1 MCMIIFVKSEDE
13 YSEYVSSKNFVDYQI
28 YYELILQFGSIDA
41 CSRNQMTI
49 CCILLILKSTVSVKD
64 ILIPKCLTHSPYL
77 ILIKIWYIQYH
88 IYL

>member
-64 ILIPKCLTHSPYL
+64 ILIPKCLTHSPYTVR
-77 ILIKIWYIQYH
+77 IH
-88 IYL
+88 